1 MSECF
6 VLGSVLKALCGLF
19 FFFVI
24 FQYFSR
30 GNAAAFSHAEGDQGL
45 ESSSLSMVT
54 IWSILSDP
62 EADLTSSSLL
72 LSESVRELD

>member
-1 MSECF
+1 M
-6 VLGSVLKALCGLF
+6 LCPRQCVEGIMWAIFF